1 MENVELLVGRV
12 VKSHGIRGEVSVEVT
27 TDEPEARFV
36 VGEVLTGR
44 QGGREHRLTIDSVR
58 GHQNRLL
65 IKFAE
70 IADRNAADSLRG
82 TRFFGAPRESEPGE
96 EGFYDHE
103 LEGLDVRVP
112 DGAIVGTVRE
122 VLHTAAGEIL
132 AVRPAGGG
140 ADILVPFVNAIVT
153 SISVV
158 DGVLDIDPP
167 VGLLDLA
174 DAETDTP
181 QG

>member
-103 LEGLDVRVP
+103 LEGLRIVQDGEEIGEVTGVLHGPAGETLEVRLDTGKDVLIPFVHAIVP
-112 DGAIVGTVRE
+112 DVDLGAGTA
-122 VLHTAAGEIL
+122 TI
-132 AVRPAGGG
+132 
-140 ADILVPFVNAIVT
+140 T
-153 SISVV
+153 
-158 DGVLDIDPP
+158 PP
-167 VGLLDLA
+167 EGLLDL
-174 DAETDTP
+174 
-181 QG
+181 